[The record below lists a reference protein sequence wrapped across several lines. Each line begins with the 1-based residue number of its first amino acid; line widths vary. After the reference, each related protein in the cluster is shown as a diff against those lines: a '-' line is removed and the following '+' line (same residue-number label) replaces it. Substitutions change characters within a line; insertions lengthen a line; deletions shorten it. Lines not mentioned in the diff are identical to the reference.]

1 MSDDDKTNIG
11 KFYNTSK
18 KPEVE
23 DTRTVAEKDSTN
35 MEHKPPHITRMGAS
49 HNSPTGTV
57 PIKQSR
63 DVRITVTTEELP
75 DRDMSVLMDRSDINI
90 DYENKGF
97 TVLVRRDSE
106 KSAKGIE
113 GGHIS
118 RLTLA
123 KGDIGDEK
131 IFAHYDD
138 GRWIK
143 KPSTFLATQV
153 VMEAKTQDNGITVPS
168 IKPAFDRAHDP
179 DIDI

>member
-11 KFYNTSK
+11 KFNNTSK
-18 KPEVE
+18 KTEVE
-23 DTRTVAEKDSTN
+23 DTRTVAEKDSTK
-35 MEHKPPHITRMGAS
+35 MEHKPPNITRMGAS
-49 HNSPTGTV
+49 HNTPMGTV
-57 PIKQSR
+57 PIKSSR
-63 DVRITVTTEELP
+63 NVNIIVTTEEMP
-75 DRDMSVLMDRSDINI
+75 DRNISVLMDRSDINI

-97 TVLVRRDSE
+97 TVLVRRDDE
-106 KSAKGIE
+106 KSDRGIE

-138 GRWIK
+138 GRWIE

-168 IKPAFDRAHDP
+168 IRPAFDKAHDP